1 MAPDGR
7 AGTGG
12 GQVGGPL
19 VPSPPAASCLDPA
32 RGQSSQGLPSDL
44 HALGGATV
52 ISELLGAPVK
62 KIHCQATGLCHMV
75 AELPGP
81 ELLGKNQPEP
91 GFRGLPTAQG
101 CDRGC
106 GECGAGCLSAE

>member
-1 MAPDGR
+1 M
-7 AGTGG
+7 
-12 GQVGGPL
+12 
-19 VPSPPAASCLDPA
+19 
-32 RGQSSQGLPSDL
+32 
-44 HALGGATV
+44 

-62 KIHCQATGLCHMV
+62 KIHCQATGLCQMV

-101 CDRGC
+101 CD
-106 GECGAGCLSAE
+106 

>member
-1 MAPDGR
+1 M
-7 AGTGG
+7 
-12 GQVGGPL
+12 
-19 VPSPPAASCLDPA
+19 PSPPAASCLDPA

-62 KIHCQATGLCHMV
+62 KIHCQATGLCQMV

-91 GFRGLPTAQG
+91 GFRGLPAAQG
-101 CDRGC
+101 CDQGH
-106 GECGAGCLSAE
+106 GECGTGCLSAEQRARWG

>member
-1 MAPDGR
+1 M
-7 AGTGG
+7 
-12 GQVGGPL
+12 
-19 VPSPPAASCLDPA
+19 PSPPTASCPDSA

-62 KIHCQATGLCHMV
+62 KIHCQATGLCQMV

-81 ELLGKNQPEP
+81 ELLGRTSQNQASEGSPQPRAVTE
-91 GFRGLPTAQG
+91 AMVSV
-101 CDRGC
+101 
-106 GECGAGCLSAE
+106 A